1 MPDAVEETD
10 ANRPQADLQAQA
22 QQAIIAL
29 QAVSDA
35 LVWVNQLGKIQS
47 CNPAF
52 SRLVQQPA
60 PQLVE
65 QDLTQLL
72 LLKVQG
78 QKPTRHPVQQCL
90 QSLEA
95 QQIDCELVLAG
106 QQMIELISTAVCS
119 LHLPRLLILRL
130 SPAPPTADQ
139 QLAIQSTQIGI
150 WSWDLG
156 ENTVTC
162 NAEAMA
168 LLGIEPQAKT
178 NSYQAWAERLHP
190 KDRDRVEQQ
199 IRQALTVNQSFEA
212 EYRVLHPN
220 GAVCWLLARGQGIR
234 EFGQP
239 VRMVGMI
246 MDISARKRS
255 EVLLK
260 LAEVAWQE
268 NQELLDTIMANL
280 PGGVFRCLY
289 APDGS
294 VTFAYASD
302 AYQDLLGLNPERL
315 AAEPD
320 RFFDL
325 LHPEDLNA
333 WSQIIEAAQVKPAP
347 SYFEYR
353 VLLRQPDGK
362 IAEKWLARTTRFAWA
377 VSGEFVVDGVDIEI
391 TDRKLAEAAL
401 YQLNQELELRVEQ
414 RTQELIASLSEKEV
428 LLKELHHRVKNNLQ
442 MIQSLLSLQARA
454 IEDPRSL
461 AVLRESQ
468 QRVKAM
474 AMAHEKLYQSD
485 SLAQIDFA
493 DYVQSLIRDLRQ
505 SYMLNSAMIQLSL
518 QIEPLKLPVDTAI
531 PCGLIINELFSNAVK
546 YAFPEPP
553 SGPAPQIT
561 VQFLADQQDYLL
573 TVADNG
579 IGIPASLDLQTT
591 RSLGLR
597 LVTALTRQ
605 IRGTLDLDRS
615 AGARFTIRF
624 AQAPESAERS

>member
-1 MPDAVEETD
+1 MPDAVEETG
-10 ANRPQADLQAQA
+10 ANSQAEQQAQQA
-22 QQAIIAL
+22 QQAIAAL

-35 LVWVNQLGKIQS
+35 LVWVNPLGEIQS

-52 SRLVQQPA
+52 SRLVQQSA
-60 PQLVE
+60 SQLIA
-65 QDLTQLL
+65 QDLAELL
-72 LLKVQG
+72 SLKVQG
-78 QKPTRHPVQQCL
+78 QKPTCHPVQQCL

-106 QQMIELISTAVCS
+106 QQAIELISMAVCS
-119 LHLPRLLILRL
+119 LDSPRLLILRL
-130 SPAPPTADQ
+130 SPAQLIADQ

-156 ENTVTC
+156 QTVTC
-162 NAEAMA
+162 NAEAMS
-168 LLGIEPQAKT
+168 LLGIEPQTKT

-190 KDRDRVEQQ
+190 KDLDRVEQQ
-199 IRQALTVNQSFEA
+199 IRQAITANQPFEA
-212 EYRVLHPN
+212 EYRVVHPN
-220 GAVCWLLARGQGIR
+220 GTVCWLLARGQGIR
-234 EFGQP
+234 ESGQP

-260 LAEVAWQE
+260 LAEIAWQE

-289 APDGS
+289 DPNGG
-294 VTFAYASD
+294 VRFAYASD
-302 AYQDLLGLNPERL
+302 AYQDLLGLNPEQL

-320 RFFDL
+320 RFFEL
-325 LHPEDLNA
+325 LHPADRSA

-362 IAEKWLARTTRFAWA
+362 VAEKWLARTTRFAWA
-377 VSGEFVVDGVDIEI
+377 AGEFVVDGVDIEI
-391 TDRKLAEAAL
+391 TDRKRAEAAL

-414 RTQELIASLSEKEV
+414 RTQELIASIFEKEV

-518 QIEPLKLPVDTAI
+518 QVEPLELPVDTAI
-531 PCGLIINELFSNAVK
+531 PCGLIINELFSNAIK
-546 YAFPEPP
+546 YAFPEPLG
-553 SGPAPQIT
+553 SPAPQIT

-579 IGIPASLDLQTT
+579 IGIPVSLDLQTT

-615 AGARFTIRF
+615 AGTRFTIRF
-624 AQAPESAERS
+624 AQAPEPAERS